1 MKFYKHYIEE
11 LYSFL
16 KNATTS
22 SSDNPLQF
30 RKNKTKSQYNLD
42 RQTAKIS
49 ALSSGNV
56 SKYKFLTGKDVL
68 PEKDFLLKTKWF
80 NEVKD
85 ILEIFY
91 YDTEKIKPNNE
102 AQEKY
107 LEKRKVVI
115 NRASKLYDKF
125 LKISI
130 RYDKQLNMINLQKMC
145 RKV

>member
-1 MKFYKHYIEE
+1 M
-11 LYSFL
+11 
-16 KNATTS
+16 
-22 SSDNPLQF
+22 
-30 RKNKTKSQYNLD
+30 
-42 RQTAKIS
+42 
-49 ALSSGNV
+49 
-56 SKYKFLTGKDVL
+56 TGKDVL

-85 ILEIFY
+85 TLEIFY

-115 NRASKLYDKF
+115 NTASKLYDKL